1 MSTTVHK
8 PVMVVEVLA
17 ALAPRDG
24 GVYVDGTFGGGGWS
38 RAILA
43 QANCTVC
50 GLDRDGDAIAAGA
63 SLARSSG
70 GRLKLIQ
77 SRFGAMREALAA
89 EGIASV
95 DGVALDLG
103 LSSDQ
108 LGAAE
113 RGFSFAQDGPLDMRM
128 DRHGPSAADVVNERE
143 PRELAQIIA
152 DLGEEPKARRIA
164 RAIANA
170 RALAR
175 ITRTAELADIVRRA
189 IGGTWRAIDPATR
202 TFQALRIYVNDELDE
217 LDRGLV
223 AAEAVLRP
231 GGRLVVVSFHSLE
244 DRRVK
249 TFLRVRAEAGAAGS
263 RHLPA
268 TEASRRPSSFRL
280 LTRKAIRPSDEEI
293 ATNPR
298 ARSAKLRAAERTT
311 APTWGAMEEAA

>member
-1 MSTTVHK
+1 MSATVHK
-8 PVMVVEVLA
+8 PVMVEEVVA
-17 ALAPRDG
+17 ALAPKDG
-24 GVYVDGTFGGGGWS
+24 DVYLDGTFGGGGWS

-43 QANCTVC
+43 KSDCRVV
-50 GLDRDGDAIAAGA
+50 GLDRDAAAIAAGET
-63 SLARSSG
+63 LARSSG
-70 GRLKLIQ
+70 GRIKLIQ
-77 SRFGAMREALAA
+77 SRFSAMREALAA
-89 EGIASV
+89 EGIESV

-108 LGAAE
+108 LASAE
-113 RGFSFAQDGPLDMRM
+113 RGFSFAHDGPLDMRM
-128 DRHGPSAADVVNERE
+128 DRSGPSAADVVNERE

-152 DLGEEPKARRIA
+152 SLGEEPKARRIA
-164 RAIANA
+164 RAIAEA
-170 RALAR
+170 RAEGR
-175 ITRTAELADIVRRA
+175 ITRTIELADIVRRA

-202 TFQALRIYVNDELDE
+202 TFQALRIYVNDELGE

-268 TEASRRPSSFRL
+268 TETSRRPSSFRL
-280 LTRKAIRPSDEEI
+280 LTRKAIRPSDAEVS
-293 ATNPR
+293 ANPR
-298 ARSAKLRAAERTT
+298 ARSAKLRAAERTA
-311 APTWGAMEEAA
+311 APAWGAIEEAA